1 MNLIQNLSSSS
12 NDFLSPSSSESPPLT
27 QTTTTN
33 SASSMMASAFAS
45 VSEMANK
52 ANNMFIP
59 NESAAENSAPE
70 FVINFDLK
78 KKLKILP

>member
-1 MNLIQNLSSSS
+1 MNLIQNLYSSP

-27 QTTTTN
+27 QTTTTTTTTTTN

-59 NESAAENSAPE
+59 NESAADNSAPE
-70 FVINFDLK
+70 FVINF
-78 KKLKILP
+78 

>member
-12 NDFLSPSSSESPPLT
+12 NDFLSPSSSGSPPLT
-27 QTTTTN
+27 QTTTTTN

-59 NESAAENSAPE
+59 NESAADYSAPE
-70 FVINFDLK
+70 FVKIFDLK
-78 KKLKILP
+78 T

>member
-1 MNLIQNLSSSS
+1 MNLIQNLYSSP

-27 QTTTTN
+27 QTTTTTTTTN

-59 NESAAENSAPE
+59 NESAADNSAPE
-70 FVINFDLK
+70 FVINF
-78 KKLKILP
+78 